1 MLEGLEDTG
10 ELPESL
16 RNIYR
21 AEMKSLD
28 NSEDMAENYEV
39 SDDLVYNCEDNLTN
53 EIERILI
60 DIYNNHISFNS
71 KKKKLDISKYEKHV
85 RIHHLIMKNI
95 NFYDL
100 FYFRS
105 NSSQKL
111 SINSITSL
119 FFKFYQK
126 KLRS

>member
-1 MLEGLEDTG
+1 MDEEYESSDSNCSIRNNKRRELLEGLEETS
-10 ELPESL
+10 ELPENL
-16 RNIYR
+16 KNIYK

-60 DIYNNHISFNS
+60 DIYNNHISFNT

-85 RIHHLIMKNI
+85 R
-95 NFYDL
+95 L
-100 FYFRS
+100 FYNRFLLTD
-105 NSSQKL
+105 KV
-111 SINSITSL
+111 
-119 FFKFYQK
+119 FFKNSQ
-126 KLRS
+126 

>member
-1 MLEGLEDTG
+1 MDEEYESSDSNNSIRNNRKRELLEGFEDTG
-10 ELPESL
+10 DLPESL

-21 AEMKSLD
+21 AEIKSLD
-28 NSEDMAENYEV
+28 NSDDLVENYEV

-85 RIHHLIMKNI
+85 RNNI
-95 NFYDL
+95 L
-100 FYFRS
+100 
-105 NSSQKL
+105 K
-111 SINSITSL
+111 
-119 FFKFYQK
+119 
-126 KLRS
+126 